1 MEINLKEMKK
11 EWIIKTCVL
20 FTTVL
25 LMGCS
30 GLDLGGESIKKE
42 NEIMEYNLNQ
52 EEIHLLQKVYV
63 DEERIS
69 KGNLLSYQKL
79 TLEQFRFGKKYL
91 ERKYPS
97 YKFEIIDCNPMTR
110 SKDYADFCFKET
122 AASSDDY
129 YILNIYGENENQ
141 FEGAD
146 DFYGEILSEE
156 YERYIKEKLIDYEDD
171 IKGINVCFTQMQGEE
186 IDESITID
194 KIFEKK
200 MDVPLLSKIFIKRY
214 MYVLTHLL

>member
-1 MEINLKEMKK
+1 MLKILEINLKEMKK

-30 GLDLGGESIKKE
+30 GLDLGGKSIKK
-42 NEIMEYNLNQ
+42 
-52 EEIHLLQKVYV
+52 
-63 DEERIS
+63 
-69 KGNLLSYQKL
+69 
-79 TLEQFRFGKKYL
+79 
-91 ERKYPS
+91 
-97 YKFEIIDCNPMTR
+97 
-110 SKDYADFCFKET
+110 
-122 AASSDDY
+122 
-129 YILNIYGENENQ
+129 ENENQ

-156 YERYIKEKLIDYEDD
+156 YERYIKEKLIDYKDD
-171 IKGINVCFTQMQGEE
+171 IKGLNVCFTQMQGEE

-200 MDVPLLSKIFIKRY
+200 MDVPLLSKIFIKVENQTREEMEELSAAVERIINQADIY
-214 MYVLTHLL
+214 GAYILYFVKEDDIISRGIEQNVLKHDDYVYKYSFQNFNQGGDENAGPE